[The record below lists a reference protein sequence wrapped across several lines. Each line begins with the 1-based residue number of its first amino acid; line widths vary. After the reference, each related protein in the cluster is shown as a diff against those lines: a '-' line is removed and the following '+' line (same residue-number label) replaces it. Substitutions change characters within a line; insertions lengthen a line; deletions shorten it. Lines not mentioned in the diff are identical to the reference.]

1 MTRYI
6 LLPLLLLLAVLAT
19 TAAITV
25 YYTDGSTRNVNDTE
39 LQEMRNQEPFLPV
52 PNPAPSGYKHGLF
65 MTIQR
70 GPEKYVRSLSFGSW
84 GTPTIPPQSS
94 HDRTKYREY
103 GCDMTVLPA
112 TIVIF
117 HTARYVRVYTADATT
132 TTHSFPLYL
141 WWDVRWEV
149 QAFNAT
155 ENAVFGMDGRA
166 VALPATSTIV
176 QLPTQGI
183 VYVNIGDPTCCISIW
198 SANKRI
204 DRLCATRNYVK
215 PTADAVSMECG
226 PNQGSYTD
234 VWIKGDKRLIGT
246 GHLALDPPSA
256 IGKWDVPTNHTLE
269 LWDMDGHTF
278 IFGPGEAVVDNYAL
292 GVVTH
297 THLRLS
303 TEIPVP
309 EYPYLYE
316 LTFRR
321 PLYLP
326 MGISK
331 VGRSGMWEYHGLTMT
346 HLYVPPGMSVTVY
359 KHRYFDEHNVSPR
372 VWEYG
377 PGHHDIRYSILDT
390 PMIGVVVEKKEAMTT
405 VIDSGEGGGGVV
417 VEKEQEQQ

>member
-1 MTRYI
+1 MTRSM
-6 LLPLLLLLAVLAT
+6 LLLLALLAT
-19 TAAITV
+19 TINVTAITV
-25 YYTDGSTRNVNDTE
+25 YYTDGSYKEISDSTH
-39 LQEMRNQEPFLPV
+39 QEIREQQSFLPV
-52 PNPAPSGYKHGLF
+52 PNPAPMGYKHGVF
-65 MTIQR
+65 MSIQR
-70 GPEKYVRSLSFGSW
+70 GAQTYVRSLSFGSW
-84 GTPTIPPQSS
+84 ETPTIPPQSS

-103 GCDMTVLPA
+103 GCDMTVLPG

-117 HTARYVRVYTADATT
+117 HTTRYVRVYTADATT

-149 QAFNAT
+149 QPYNGG

-166 VALPATSTIV
+166 IAIPTTSTIV
-176 QLPTQGI
+176 HLPTPGL

-226 PNQGSYTD
+226 PNQGSYAD

-246 GHLALDPPSA
+246 GHMALDPPAA
-256 IGKWDVPTNHTLE
+256 IGKWVVPTNHTLE

-278 IFGPGEAVVDNYAL
+278 IFGPGEAPGDNYAI

-303 TEIPVP
+303 TEMPEP

-331 VGRSGMWEYHGLTMT
+331 VGRSGMWEYHGLTMS

-359 KHRYFDEHNVSPR
+359 KHRYFDEHGVSPR
-372 VWEYG
+372 VWTYG

-390 PMIGVVVEKKEAMTT
+390 RIIGVVVEKKEAMTT
-405 VIDSGEGGGGVV
+405 VIDSGGGAV
-417 VEKEQEQQ
+417 VEKEQEHQ

>member
-19 TAAITV
+19 TAAAITV
-25 YYTDGSTRNVNDTE
+25 YYTDGSYNEFNDTE
-39 LQEMRNQEPFLPV
+39 LQEMREQQPFLPV
-52 PNPAPSGYKHGLF
+52 PNPAPIGYKHGVF
-65 MTIQR
+65 VTIKRRQN
-70 GPEKYVRSLSFGSW
+70 EYVRSLSFGSW
-84 GTPTIPPQSS
+84 ATPTIPPQSS

-103 GCDMTVLPA
+103 GCDMTVLPG

-117 HTARYVRVYTADATT
+117 HTTRYVRVYTADATT

-141 WWDVRWEV
+141 WWDVVWEV
-149 QAFNAT
+149 QAFNKS

-166 VALPATSTIV
+166 IAIPTIATIV
-176 QLPTQGI
+176 HLPTQGL
-183 VYVNIGDPTCCISIW
+183 VYVNIGDQTCCISIW

-215 PTADAVSMECG
+215 PTADAVGMECG
-226 PNQGSYTD
+226 PNQESYAD
-234 VWIKGDKRLIGT
+234 VWIKGEKRMIGPGLKT
-246 GHLALDPPSA
+246 LDPPSD
-256 IGKWDVPTNHTLE
+256 IGKWVVPINHTLE
-269 LWDMDGHTF
+269 LWDMDDHTF
-278 IFGPGEAVVDNYAL
+278 IFGPGEAPGDNYAL

-297 THLRLS
+297 MHLRIS
-303 TEIPVP
+303 TEMPVP
-309 EYPYLYE
+309 GYPYLYE

-331 VGRSGMWEYHGLTMT
+331 VGRSGMWEYHGLTMS

-390 PMIGVVVEKKEAMTT
+390 PMIGVVVEKK
-405 VIDSGEGGGGVV
+405 D
-417 VEKEQEQQ
+417 EQDHRP